1 MQKADGM
8 NYAPT
13 SAKTQPVVR
22 PGEFVFS
29 VANLD
34 HGHIYGQTN
43 GLLEAGGTLKQ
54 VYEPDPAKLKK
65 FLDTYPQAEPV
76 DHFERIL
83 EDPSVHMVAGAAIPN
98 LRGPIGMQVLDAGK
112 DYFVDKSPFTTLD
125 QLAQARTKVAQTG
138 RKFAVYYAERL
149 HQESAWYAGELIQQG
164 AIGRTLQI
172 LLIAPHRLNKQTRPE
187 WFFQKQQYGGI
198 LTDIGSHQFEQFL
211 AFSQATDAK
220 VNYAR
225 VENFRNPEY
234 PELEDFGEASL
245 TGNDGTSLYCR
256 IDWFTPDGLRC
267 WGDGRCFI
275 LGTDGFIEIRKYIDL
290 ARDATGERIFLVNHQ
305 GEQELAVAGKVGFP
319 FFGRLILDVLHRTE
333 DAMTQEHTFKAAE
346 LSLKAQAVADGMR

>member
-54 VYEPDPAKLKK
+54 VYEPDPVKLQK

-98 LRGPIGMQVLDAGK
+98 LRGPIGLQVLDAGK
-112 DYFVDKSPFTTLD
+112 DYFVDKSPFTTLN
-125 QLAQARTKVAQTG
+125 QLAQARIKVAQTG

-275 LGTDGFIEIRKYIDL
+275 LGTDGFIEIRKYIDV

-333 DAMTQEHTFKAAE
+333 NAMTQEHTFKAAE